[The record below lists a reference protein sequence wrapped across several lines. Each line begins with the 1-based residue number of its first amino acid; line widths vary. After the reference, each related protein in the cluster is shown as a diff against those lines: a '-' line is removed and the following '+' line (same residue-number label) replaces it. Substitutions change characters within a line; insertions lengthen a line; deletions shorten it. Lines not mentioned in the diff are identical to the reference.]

1 MESVKRAPRDKTLIT
16 LKAQVLFTFSVSEK
30 KMKRILINCSYSDEL
45 RVALVDGAKLFDL
58 DNEFNAQSLL
68 KGSIFKATV
77 SRVETS
83 LDAAFVNFGSER
95 HGFLPLKELS
105 NEHFT
110 KDAEGKKKCTLKEG
124 DEILV
129 QVLKEER
136 GTKGAA
142 LSNQIS
148 LAGRFIVLI
157 PNSEKSGGVSRRISG
172 DERDEI
178 KNALNELNIPDGM
191 SVIVRTA
198 GLGRSAEELKWDLDY
213 LMNLWGQ
220 IKSTINDAPS
230 PSLIYKDDKLILRVF
245 RDYFRDDIGEILID
259 DESVH
264 AEALDFAKSVIPD
277 HADKVIYY
285 NEDIALFN
293 RYQIES
299 QIELAFQREISLPSG
314 GSIVIDPTEAMVSID
329 VNSARSTKGKDI
341 ESTAFA
347 TNMEAAKEIARQLRL
362 RDLGGL
368 IVIDFIDM
376 QDEKHQQKVENAF
389 RSAVQSDRA
398 RIQIAGIS
406 RFGLLELSRQRLRP
420 SLEETYDIQH
430 VQVRGTRSLGQSIL
444 RIIGEDAAKENTGEI
459 HVYVPADVSSYLLN
473 EKRRDIITI
482 ENTYQVNILVIADP
496 YKSRPYYKVARVKA
510 PAGKKLFSHEMTP
523 NSPEPSMD
531 WRDVNSNKKSFKPL
545 VKVSVPPRMPKT
557 KNKKGFFAFLK
568 SVFTLDIFKSTKK
581 KNLKNKRKRNYKKG
595 QPKTNKNTRN
605 ENRHNN
611 RNVRPNNKG
620 RTNNPKKPVNKT
632 ASKPIVIPPK
642 KIEKTSGKSAQVSK
656 TKKQTE
662 DVDGNTFNDGT
673 STSSSRTPAPTPA
686 PTPAATPAPTPAATP
701 APTPASTP
709 APKPTR
715 ALNDPRYKNE

>member
-1 MESVKRAPRDKTLIT
+1 
-16 LKAQVLFTFSVSEK
+16 
-30 KMKRILINCSYSDEL
+30 MKRILINCSYSDEL

-105 NEHFT
+105 NEYFT
-110 KDAEGKKKCTLKEG
+110 KDSEGKRKCTLKEG
-124 DEILV
+124 DEILI

-172 DERDEI
+172 EERDEI
-178 KNALNELNIPDGM
+178 KNALNALQIPEGM

-198 GLGRSAEELKWDLDY
+198 GLGRSTDELKWDLDY
-213 LMNLWGQ
+213 LMNLWEQ
-220 IKSTINDAPS
+220 IKSSVTDAPS

-245 RDYFRDDIGEILID
+245 RDYFRDDIQEILID

-277 HADKVIYY
+277 HADKVIFY
-285 NEDIALFN
+285 NEEIPLFN

-376 QDEKHQQKVENAF
+376 QDEKHQQKVENTF

-444 RIIGEDAAKENTGEI
+444 RIISEDAAKENTGEI

-473 EKRRDIITI
+473 EKRRDIISI
-482 ENTYQVNILVIADP
+482 ENTYQVNILIIADP

-510 PAGKKLFSHEMTP
+510 ASGKKPFSYDMTP

-531 WRDVNSNKKSFKPL
+531 WRDSNSTKRVLKPL
-545 VKVSVPPRMPKT
+545 VKVSVPPRMPKS
-557 KNKKGFFAFLK
+557 KNRFFAFIK
-568 SVFTLDIFKSTKK
+568 SVLTLSIFFGVFKSKKK
-581 KNLKNKRKRNYKKG
+581 KNTKKRRNRNYKKNQSRVNRG
-595 QPKTNKNTRN
+595 NKNQ
-605 ENRHNN
+605 NN
-611 RNVRPNNKG
+611 RNTKANNKG
-620 RTNNPKKPVNKT
+620 RNSNSKNVSNKKP
-632 ASKPIVIPPK
+632 SKPVVTPPK
-642 KIEKTSGKSAQVSK
+642 KSQNERSNVNKPKNDRKVAKEI
-656 TKKQTE
+656 
-662 DVDGNTFNDGT
+662 DGNKLNPQDSQVPTPAT
-673 STSSSRTPAPTPA
+673 TPAPTPA
-686 PTPAATPAPTPAATP
+686 QS
-701 APTPASTP
+701 STSNV
-709 APKPTR
+709 KPTR

>member
-1 MESVKRAPRDKTLIT
+1 
-16 LKAQVLFTFSVSEK
+16 VLFTFSAPEK

-105 NEHFT
+105 SDYFT
-110 KDAEGKKKCTLKEG
+110 RDAEGKKKCTLKEG

-178 KNALNELNIPDGM
+178 KNALNALQIPEGM

-198 GLGRSAEELKWDLDY
+198 GLGRSTEELKWDLDY
-213 LMNLWGQ
+213 LMNLWEQ
-220 IKSTINDAPS
+220 IKSTLSEAPS

-245 RDYFRDDIGEILID
+245 RDYFRDDIEEILID
-259 DESVH
+259 DEGIH

-277 HADKVIYY
+277 HADKVIFY
-285 NEDIALFN
+285 NEEIPLFN

-299 QIELAFQREISLPSG
+299 QIEVAFQREISLPSG

-347 TNMEAAKEIARQLRL
+347 TNMEAAKEVARQLRL

-376 QDEKHQQKVENAF
+376 QDEKHQQKVENTF
-389 RSAVQSDRA
+389 RSSVQSDRA
-398 RIQIAGIS
+398 RIQIAAIS

-430 VQVRGTRSLGQSIL
+430 VQVRGTRSLGQSII

-473 EKRRDIITI
+473 EKRRDIIAI
-482 ENTYQVNILVIADP
+482 ENTYQVNILIIADP

-510 PAGKKLFSHEMTP
+510 VAGKKPFSYDMTP

-531 WRDVNSNKKSFKPL
+531 WRDINSNKKSLKPL
-545 VKVSVPPRMPKT
+545 VKVSVPPRMPKK
-557 KNKKGFFAFLK
+557 KNKIGIFGFIK
-568 SVFTLDIFKSTKK
+568 SILTLSIFKSKKK
-581 KNLKNKRKRNYKKG
+581 KNTNKRRNRNYKKG
-595 QPKTNKNTRN
+595 QQKTNKNTRN
-605 ENRHNN
+605 DRNQSNQNN
-611 RNVRPNNKG
+611 RKNSKPN
-620 RTNNPKKPVNKT
+620 TVNQKKT
-632 ASKPIVIPPK
+632 ANKKTSKPEVIPPK
-642 KIEKTSGKSAQVSK
+642 NNAKADKKDLKLKETSKPS
-656 TKKQTE
+656 E
-662 DVDGNTFNDGT
+662 DKDGNKAVIDSKEVSAPTPAPT
-673 STSSSRTPAPTPA
+673 PALTPAPTPA
-686 PTPAATPAPTPAATP
+686 PTQAL
-701 APTPASTP
+701 
-709 APKPTR
+709 KPTR
-715 ALNDPRYKNE
+715 ALNDPRYKSE